1 MKKIIIAIDGY
12 SSCGKS
18 TLAQDLAHELAYI
31 YVDTGAMY
39 RVVTYYFL
47 EHHVNLNDPE
57 AVEKALGE
65 IHISFT
71 RVNEQNHTFL
81 NGNNVDDDI
90 REMRINDYVSEVAA
104 ISSVRKAMVAQQKMM
119 GVQKGL
125 VMDGRDIGTVVFP
138 HAELKIFLT
147 ASLEVRS
154 ERRNL
159 EYESKGIYVSLE
171 EVTKNLEHRDTID
184 SNRADSPLRQAEDA
198 KLLDNS
204 YITRQEQ
211 LKIALEWAMEK
222 INQ

>member
-39 RVVTYYFL
+39 RAVSYYFL
-47 EHHVNLNDPE
+47 EHNISLSDPV
-57 AVEKALGE
+57 AIEKALEE

-71 RVNEQNHTFL
+71 RVNDQNHTFL
-81 NGNNVDDDI
+81 NGSNIDNQI
-90 REMRINDYVSEVAA
+90 REMRINDFVSEVAA
-104 ISSVRKAMVAQQKMM
+104 ISSVRKAMVYQQKKM
-119 GVQKGL
+119 GIKKGL

-138 HAELKIFLT
+138 EAELKIFLT
-147 ASLEVRS
+147 ASLEIRS

-159 EYESKGIYVSLE
+159 EYESKGIYISRE
-171 EVTKNLEHRDTID
+171 EVTKNLIHRDTID
-184 SNRADSPLRQAEDA
+184 STRADSPLRQADDA

-211 LKIALEWAMEK
+211 LEIALKWVQEI

>member
-47 EHHVNLNDPE
+47 EHQIDLNNAE
-57 AVEKALGE
+57 AIEKSLE
-65 IHISFT
+65 DIHISFT

-81 NGNNVDDDI
+81 NGVKVDEQI

-104 ISSVRKAMVAQQKMM
+104 ISSVRKAMVSQQKKM
-119 GVQKGL
+119 GLHKGL

-138 HAELKIFLT
+138 EAELKIFLT
-147 ASLEVRS
+147 ASIEVRS
-154 ERRNL
+154 KRRML
-159 EYESKGIYVSLE
+159 EYQSKGINISPE
-171 EVTKNLEHRDTID
+171 EVSNNLVHRDTID
-184 SNRADSPLRQAEDA
+184 STRADSPLRQAVDA

-204 YITRQEQ
+204 YITRKEQ
-211 LKIALEWAMEK
+211 LAIALEWAMEK

>member
-1 MKKIIIAIDGY
+1 LKKIIIAIDGY

-39 RVVTYYFL
+39 RAVSYYFL
-47 EHHVNLNDPE
+47 EHNISLSDPV
-57 AVEKALGE
+57 AIEKALEE

-71 RVNEQNHTFL
+71 RVNDQNHTFL
-81 NGNNVDDDI
+81 NGSNIDNQI
-90 REMRINDYVSEVAA
+90 REMRINDFVSEVAA
-104 ISSVRKAMVAQQKMM
+104 ISSVRKAMVYQQKKM
-119 GVQKGL
+119 GIKKGL

-138 HAELKIFLT
+138 EAELKIFLT
-147 ASLEVRS
+147 ASLEIRS

-159 EYESKGIYVSLE
+159 EYESKGIYISRE
-171 EVTKNLEHRDTID
+171 EVTKNLIHRDTID
-184 SNRADSPLRQAEDA
+184 STRADSPLRQADDA

-211 LKIALEWAMEK
+211 LEIALKWVQEI